1 MVAGVPRLQLLN
13 HETLPEHLHISAR
26 PAWDSPI
33 LQAEVVWLVWPVWKH
48 SATAEAEHSI
58 WPLNGA
64 NRALTGESALDS
76 SKSHLPPLCTFSDTP
91 AGSSPQSM
99 SMLLE
104 DQVNSTC
111 ACMTWE
117 SARIQTE
124 PQVRENSQVPLCPL
138 LWPAS

>member
-1 MVAGVPRLQLLN
+1 MQLQRQS
-13 HETLPEHLHISAR
+13 T
-26 PAWDSPI
+26 
-33 LQAEVVWLVWPVWKH
+33 V
-48 SATAEAEHSI
+48 I
-58 WPLNGA
+58 WPFHGA
-64 NRALTGESALDS
+64 KRALTGESALDS
-76 SKSHLPPLCTFSDTP
+76 SKSQLPPLCTFPDTP

-117 SARIQTE
+117 RARIQIE
-124 PQVRENSQVPLCPL
+124 PQVGENLEVPLCPL